1 MNQPILE
8 LVGVTKQYGA
18 LRPLRIE
25 RLLVDAGEQVALLGF
40 DQPAAEVLINLVT
53 GASLPDTGHVRVF
66 GRLTSEIVDSADW
79 LSTLDQFGIVSERAA
94 LLEPLTVIQNLSIP
108 FGLEIEPPPPSIV
121 RQASELAAEVGISE
135 VLWETRVGDLD
146 PALRM
151 RVRLARALALGPGLL
166 LVEHPSA
173 SLPPHEVAPFGRK
186 LRAVAE
192 ARASAVLTMTADPA
206 YAASAASRA
215 LCLEPATG
223 RLRSRRP

>member
-40 DQPAAEVLINLVT
+40 DQPAAEVLINLIT

-66 GRLTSEIVDSADW
+66 GRSTSEIVDSADW
-79 LSTLDQFGIVSERAA
+79 LSLLDRFGIVSERAA
-94 LLEPLTVIQNLSIP
+94 LLEPLTVIQNLAIP
-108 FGLEIEPPPPSIV
+108 FGLEIEPPPPSII
-121 RQASELAAEVGISE
+121 RQASDLASEVGIAEAS
-135 VLWETRVGDLD
+135 WERRVGDLD
-146 PALRM
+146 AALRM

-166 LVEHPSA
+166 LVEHPTA
-173 SLPPHEVAPFGRK
+173 TLPSHEVAPFGRK

-192 ARASAVLTMTADPA
+192 ARASAALTMTADPT
-206 YAASAASRA
+206 YAAATASRA
-215 LCLEPATG
+215 LRLEPATG
-223 RLRSRRP
+223 RLKLR